1 MTFGERLQ
9 SVLDAQ
15 GINRAEL
22 CRRTGLKSSNLVPY
36 MKKDSER
43 SPKLSTAVLIA
54 NALGVSVDYLAGL
67 TDDPAPKFHGNV
79 QPDAVAVSDDGTAIV
94 YQVKGSD
101 VRALVDDYG
110 QCTPERR
117 RMLASLARDLRD
129 QSKETGED
137 SASLDKAVNE

>member
-1 MTFGERLQ
+1 MSFGNRLNQLLLERDMTAATLSRMLGW
-9 SVLDAQ
+9 
-15 GINRAEL
+15 N
-22 CRRTGLKSSNLVPY
+22 TGVISQYLNKP
-36 MKKDSER
+36 DR
-43 SPKLSTAVLIA
+43 DPRLSTAVKVA

-67 TDDPAPKFHGNV
+67 TDDPEPKFIGNV
-79 QPDAVAVSDDGTAIV
+79 HPGAVSTRDDGTV
-94 YQVKGSD
+94 NVFQVKGSD
-101 VRALVDDYG
+101 VHALVDDYE